1 MQVGRR
7 SVVVWSVAV
16 AAAALGSVVAA
27 LILTSSLVTGDRAE
41 LLLIDVIGGW
51 ALVGAGS
58 VAYLQQRDPR
68 IGLLMFA
75 AGCAWLLAGLR
86 WSDSS
91 SAAQTTGLASS
102 WLWAALLAHLAVAF
116 PGGRLEGRLERALVI
131 AAYVIAMPGR
141 LTWMVLADQRVTFM
155 NEPLVHPLSCEFLP
169 LVLPGHGLGASTGAA
184 EALRWVEQVAVVL
197 VALGVIGMLALH
209 WRRGTAVARRALAP
223 LLGVGAATAIVLAAG
238 TAAGA
243 AGGNDAGRA
252 IEWMWDACV
261 VALPLAFL
269 AGVLRMRLRGAAGLA
284 RTLEELDG
292 LPGDG
297 DVATGAGARARRP
310 LARAGLLAAR
320 RRALRRSRRPRVR
333 RPGRRGRA
341 VTPIELRGRRIGAL
355 VHDPSLLHEPDVIR
369 AAGQG
374 RRRGGSSARRS
385 RPNAMRAW
393 WSCARRALALS
404 RRGIWSAGA
413 SNAICMTARSERLA
427 GLLLQTKLRR
437 RAGTEPVEAEALLDD
452 LEQGLAQALAELRAL
467 AAGILPPVLSDHGLA
482 AALEELAARLPVP
495 LVIDADGVGRV
506 DRRAEAAAY
515 FVVAESLANVIKHA
529 HAERVVARVTRDD
542 RGVLIEVADDGV
554 GGASVNGGT
563 GLRGL
568 VDRVAALDG
577 TLTWTSPTGAGTV
590 VRAEIPCAS

>member
-1 MQVGRR
+1 M
-7 SVVVWSVAV
+7 
-16 AAAALGSVVAA
+16 
-27 LILTSSLVTGDRAE
+27 TGDRAE
-41 LLLIDVIGGW
+41 LLLIDVVGGW
-51 ALVGAGS
+51 ALVGAGI
-58 VAYLQQRDPR
+58 VAYLHQRDPR
-68 IGLLMFA
+68 VGLLMFA
-75 AGCAWLLAGLR
+75 AGFAWLVAGLR

-91 SAAQTTGLASS
+91 SVAQTTGLASS
-102 WLWAALLAHLAVAF
+102 WLWAAILAHLALAF
-116 PGGRLEGRLERALVI
+116 PGGRLEGRFERALVI
-131 AAYVIAMPGR
+131 AAYVIAVPGR

-155 NEPLVHPLSCEFLP
+155 NEPLVHPVSCESCPSSFLATGWA
-169 LVLPGHGLGASTGAA
+169 PGVA

-197 VALGVIGMLALH
+197 VAIGVIGMLAVH

-223 LLGVGAATAIVLAAG
+223 LVGVGAATAIVLAAG

-243 AGGNDAGRA
+243 AGHNDAGRA

-297 DVATGAGARARRP
+297 DVATV
-310 LARAGLLAAR
+310 LARALGDPSLELVYWLPEGERYVDRDGHASAVP
-320 RRALRRSRRPRVR
+320 AGV
-333 RPGRRGRA
+333 GRA
-341 VTPIELRGRRIGAL
+341 VTPIELQGRRIGAL
-355 VHDPSLLHEPDVIR
+355 VHDPSLLHEPDVVR
-369 AAGQG
+369 AAGRTAALWIERARLEAERNARLVELRASRARLVEAG
-374 RRRGGSSARRS
+374 DLERRRIERD
-385 RPNAMRAW
+385 
-393 WSCARRALALS
+393 LHD
-404 RRGIWSAGA
+404 GA
-413 SNAICMTARSERLA
+413 QQRLA

-437 RAGTEPVEAEALLDD
+437 RAGSAPVEAEALLDD

-482 AALEELAARLPVP
+482 AALEELAARSPVP
-495 LVIDADGVGRV
+495 VVVDADDVGRV
-506 DRRAEAAAY
+506 DSRAEAAAY
-515 FVVAESLANVIKHA
+515 FVVAESVTNVIKHA

-542 RGVLIEVADDGV
+542 GHVLIEVADDGV
-554 GGASVNGGT
+554 GGASVDGGT

-577 TLTWTSPTGAGTV
+577 TLTWTSPAGAGTV